1 MEGMAV
7 TQIEQLKRE
16 AGERAAE
23 MVEDGM
29 IVGLGSGTTAR
40 EFVRYLGERV
50 RQGLRISAVASSSTT
65 AELAREVGITLVDHE
80 EPLDLAVDGADA
92 VERDSLAA
100 IKGLGG
106 ALVREKLIAQAAV
119 RFVLVVDDTKIYTH
133 LSDSQPDIPVPVE
146 VLPFG
151 WKLTHQRLSHL
162 GNPVLREKDG
172 DPFVSDNGNYILD
185 LYGCEYRELATLANQ
200 IKMIS
205 GVVDHGLFCN
215 LATEAIIAGEQGIEM
230 LSVRGR

>member
-1 MEGMAV
+1 MKD
-7 TQIEQLKRE
+7 IEQLKRE
-16 AGERAAE
+16 AGKRAADLVE
-23 MVEDGM
+23 GGMV
-29 IVGLGSGTTAR
+29 IGLGSGTTAR
-40 EFVRYLGERV
+40 EFVRYLGKRV
-50 RQGLRISAVASSSTT
+50 HAGLTVTAVASSSTT
-65 AELAREVGITLVDHE
+65 ADLAREVGIALSDHE

-119 RFVLVVDDTKIYTH
+119 RFVLVVDDSKVYSH

-172 DPFVSDNGNYILD
+172 DPFVTDNGNYILD
-185 LYGCEYRELATLANQ
+185 LYGCEYRELAGLANQ
-200 IKMIS
+200 IKIIS
-205 GVVDHGLFCN
+205 GVIDHGLFCN
-215 LATEAIIAGEQGIEM
+215 LATEAIVAGEHGIEV
-230 LSVRGR
+230 LQIG